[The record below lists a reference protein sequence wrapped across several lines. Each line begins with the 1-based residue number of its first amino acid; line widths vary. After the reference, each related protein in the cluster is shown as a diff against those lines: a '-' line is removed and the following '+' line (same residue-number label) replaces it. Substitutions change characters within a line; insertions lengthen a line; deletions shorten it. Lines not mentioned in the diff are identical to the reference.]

1 MRFEKF
7 LLDDYLQT
15 KEGKE
20 LMEKAEMKL
29 ASCAASFLGKQ
40 MEQ

>member
-20 LMEKAEMKL
+20 LFSFFKNFRKASHLRK
-29 ASCAASFLGKQ
+29 SR
-40 MEQ
+40 

>member
-15 KEGKE
+15 EEGKE
-20 LMEKAEMKL
+20 LF
-29 ASCAASFLGKQ
+29 SFFKN
-40 MEQ
+40 MANH